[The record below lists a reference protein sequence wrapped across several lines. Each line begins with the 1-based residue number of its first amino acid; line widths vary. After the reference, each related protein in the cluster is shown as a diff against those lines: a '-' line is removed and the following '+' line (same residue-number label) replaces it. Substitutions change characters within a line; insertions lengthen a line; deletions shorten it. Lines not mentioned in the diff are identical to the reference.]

1 MGLDFDRIFEPEI
14 KPAHDGVYD
23 DEEEMEKFYAHL
35 ADQEHEYQA
44 ISEQEKQD
52 LWYWSILSRWNHD
65 RSIGAGILLYFLP
78 YGDGL

>member
-44 ISEQEKQD
+44 RSEYEKQD
-52 LWYWSILSRWNHD
+52 LWFWGIFTSWSLHHSV
-65 RSIGAGILLYFLP
+65 GAGILLYLH
-78 YGDGL
+78 YEDEL